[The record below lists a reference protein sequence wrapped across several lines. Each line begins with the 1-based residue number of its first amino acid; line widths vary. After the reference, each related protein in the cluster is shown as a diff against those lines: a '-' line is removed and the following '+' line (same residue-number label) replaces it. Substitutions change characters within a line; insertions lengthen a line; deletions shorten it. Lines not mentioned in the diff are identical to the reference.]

1 MEINDITAQIVDAAM
16 KVHSA
21 LGPGL
26 LESAYEKCLLFE
38 LHSRGLK
45 AVAQLELPIQNG
57 TIKIDAGYRIDLLVE
72 DLVVV
77 EVKAIETVLPVHH
90 AQLLSYLKLS
100 DKRIGL
106 LINFH
111 VTHLKDGITRLANRL

>member
-1 MEINDITAQIVDAAM
+1 MNTNEITGQIIDAAM

-38 LHSRGLK
+38 LHSRGLR
-45 AVAQLELPIQNG
+45 AIAQLPVVYRDV
-57 TIKIDAGYRIDLLVE
+57 KIDAGYRINLLVE
-72 DLVVV
+72 DEVVV
-77 EVKAIETVLPVHH
+77 EVKAIEAIHRIHH
-90 AQLLSYLKLS
+90 AQLLSYLRLS
-100 DKRIGL
+100 NKRAGL

-111 VTHLKDGITRLANRL
+111 AEHLKDGIVRLANNF

>member
-45 AVAQLELPIQNG
+45 AVAQLELPI
-57 TIKIDAGYRIDLLVE
+57 I
-72 DLVVV
+72 
-77 EVKAIETVLPVHH
+77 
-90 AQLLSYLKLS
+90 
-100 DKRIGL
+100 
-106 LINFH
+106 
-111 VTHLKDGITRLANRL
+111 

>member
-1 MEINDITAQIVDAAM
+1 MEINDITAQIVDGAM

-45 AVAQLELPIQNG
+45 AVAQLELPINYG

-72 DLVVV
+72 DAVIV
-77 EVKAIETVLPVHH
+77 EVKAIEAVLPVGPVRNLVS
-90 AQLLSYLKLS
+90 AISI
-100 DKRIGL
+100 R
-106 LINFH
+106 
-111 VTHLKDGITRLANRL
+111 